1 MAHKALICG
10 LMAGTLAHSPLYHL
24 PRPRPAMKLRLP
36 PTISGNKE
44 LWLVTATE
52 R

>member
-10 LMAGTLAHSPLYHL
+10 LMAGTLALSLISP
-24 PRPRPAMKLRLP
+24 ASAATSVKLRLP

>member
-10 LMAGTLAHSPLYHL
+10 LMAGTLALSL